1 MKSYKTI
8 INNKPGER
16 FRNAILSVRTGS
28 AAPGDLFFYHAEP
41 EQIPKSR
48 ATA

>member
-16 FRNAILSVRTGS
+16 LRNAILSVRTGS

-41 EQIPKSR
+41 ENTNQK
-48 ATA
+48 AA